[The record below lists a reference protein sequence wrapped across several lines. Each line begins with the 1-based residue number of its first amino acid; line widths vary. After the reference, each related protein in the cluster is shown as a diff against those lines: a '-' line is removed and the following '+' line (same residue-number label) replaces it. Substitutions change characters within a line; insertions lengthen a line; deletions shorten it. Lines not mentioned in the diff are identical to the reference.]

1 MTKEQQKIVETAIA
15 KQTYLVDDLRFTV
28 HELNDLIERL
38 LATQDTGGG
47 GELIE
52 PNTCTCVQCDS
63 WRRYAHALATRSQ
76 DTGEREIDEICLS
89 IWPYYVHPIES
100 DMGVSDLMYRAVLK
114 AKGGKV

>member
-1 MTKEQQKIVETAIA
+1 MNKFPDNIQKIVETAIT

-38 LATQDTGGG
+38 LATQDTPSCEKCSRPMQSVRPGKFQCDCEDTGGG

-76 DTGEREIDEICLS
+76 DTGEREAFEA
-89 IWPYYVHPIES
+89 
-100 DMGVSDLMYRAVLK
+100 G
-114 AKGGKV
+114 